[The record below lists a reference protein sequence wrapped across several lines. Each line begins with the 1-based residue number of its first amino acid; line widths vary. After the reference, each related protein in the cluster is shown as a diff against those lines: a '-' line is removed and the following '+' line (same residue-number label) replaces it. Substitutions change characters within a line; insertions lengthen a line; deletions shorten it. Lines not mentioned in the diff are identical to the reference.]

1 MHKHFSKTDILIF
14 ALIRQQR
21 RYFDEGDIRKS
32 ELLVDRGSNK
42 NRTVDNN
49 KKYRFQMSSLQFKV
63 YNRRKGKQNSFDF
76 ACVQIKASKRAGFY
90 SDKRKEI
97 VIQNGKDCVP

>member
-49 KKYRFQMSSLQFKV
+49 KKYRFQMSSLQSKV
-63 YNRRKGKQNSFDF
+63 YDRRE
-76 ACVQIKASKRAGFY
+76 
-90 SDKRKEI
+90 RK
-97 VIQNGKDCVP
+97 